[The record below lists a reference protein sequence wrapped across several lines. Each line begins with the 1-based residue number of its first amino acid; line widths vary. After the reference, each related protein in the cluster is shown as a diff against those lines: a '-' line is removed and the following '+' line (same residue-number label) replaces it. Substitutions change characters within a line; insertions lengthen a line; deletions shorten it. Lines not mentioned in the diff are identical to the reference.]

1 MTPDFYDFQQEL
13 HTSRYLP
20 TERKN
25 AYLEKVGAESRGRLV
40 RMTAGSRLWRAQIG
54 AEVELYDPE
63 DLPLAVPS
71 GPLGHVRMIP
81 DPKMTREGRASPA
94 GAPVLYLA
102 SDRETAMSEVRP
114 WVGVD
119 ITVAE
124 FALRHDL
131 DIVDLTARS
140 PEETE
145 GSLTEVL
152 ATWPDLDRGF
162 SRPVQ
167 RSEHSSDYAATQTIA
182 ELFRQLGFDGIQYRS
197 SLGQGMNVVL
207 FDLDAAEIRRGAVF
221 RVHAVQFEFG
231 RTLLIDEMQDPDPS
245 EERWFPY

>member
-1 MTPDFYDFQQEL
+1 
-13 HTSRYLP
+13 
-20 TERKN
+20 
-25 AYLEKVGAESRGRLV
+25 
-40 RMTAGSRLWRAQIG
+40 
-54 AEVELYDPE
+54 
-63 DLPLAVPS
+63 
-71 GPLGHVRMIP
+71 MIP
-81 DPKMTREGRASPA
+81 DPKLTREGRANPA

-119 ITVAE
+119 VTVAE

-131 DIVDLTARS
+131 HVVDSTARS

-145 GSLTEVL
+145 GSLLEVF

-167 RSEHSSDYAATQTIA
+167 RSEHSSDYAATQAIA

-197 SLGQGMNVVL
+197 SLGQGTNVVL

-221 RVHAVQFEFG
+221 TVRAVQFKFG
-231 RTLLIDEMQDPDPS
+231 RTPLVDEIHELDPP